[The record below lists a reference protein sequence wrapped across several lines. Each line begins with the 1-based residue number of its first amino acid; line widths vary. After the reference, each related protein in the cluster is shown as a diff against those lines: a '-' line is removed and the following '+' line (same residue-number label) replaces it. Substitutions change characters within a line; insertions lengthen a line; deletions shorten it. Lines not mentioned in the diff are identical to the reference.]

1 MQSFT
6 GTGFSNE
13 EIKKEDIVKQIESK
27 WSKQYAINSLNKL
40 GRLLDRTLQQKLEHG
55 LYAGFPVDKN
65 KSKRAEQEAKKL
77 RNEIYRLQ
85 EQMVEYLKAMPH
97 D

>member
-1 MQSFT
+1 MQNFT

-55 LYAGFPVDKN
+55 LFYHIDEN
-65 KSKRAEQEAKKL
+65 RSKRAEQEAKKL
-77 RNEIYRLQ
+77 RNEIYQLQ
-85 EQMVEYLKAMPH
+85 EQIIEYLKAMPH